1 MRVAHLLAR
10 LYRLDDFSSSAYM
23 KEVYRLVIAG
33 SQAAARHLFYLSALP
48 EPRET
53 SAADSRRA
61 LLRQGE
67 HAMHDVLSLCYSD
80 EFAAEAVIDNDVA
93 SALQNGE
100 RFCVSGRLGV
110 ALASG
115 EKNHVPLS

>member
-33 SQAAARHLFYLSALP
+33 SQAAARHLFYLS
-48 EPRET
+48 
-53 SAADSRRA
+53 
-61 LLRQGE
+61 
-67 HAMHDVLSLCYSD
+67 LCYSD

-115 EKNHVPLS
+115 VKNHLP